1 MNQSP
6 IKRDLFTSNKI
17 YMKVIFLDH
26 DGVICLMDNWGSRRK
41 KINKYQAEFG
51 DVEIPVEFRLDDFD
65 KKSINVL
72 NRILRETGAEIVVSS
87 DWKNH
92 ATLDEMSQLYLKSGI
107 FKTPIDY
114 TPNTS
119 DFDPQHR
126 VYLWRGLNAEARAVE
141 INKWVADNKPEKWVA
156 VDDLDMSKDL
166 KNFVYTPKPSEGIKQ
181 SGIADKII
189 AFLN

>member
-1 MNQSP
+1 
-6 IKRDLFTSNKI
+6 
-17 YMKVIFLDH
+17 MKVIFLDH

-41 KINKYQAEFG
+41 KMKKYQAEFG

-87 DWKNH
+87 DWKNN
-92 ATLDEMSQLYLKSGI
+92 ATLDEMSQLYLKGGI
-107 FKTPIDY
+107 SKTPIDY
-114 TPNTS
+114 TPNIS
-119 DFDPQHR
+119 DFDPQYR

-141 INKWVADNKPEKWVA
+141 INKWVSENKPEKWVT

-166 KNFVYTPKPSEGIKQ
+166 KNFVLTPRPSEGIKQ
-181 SGIADKII
+181 SGVSDKII